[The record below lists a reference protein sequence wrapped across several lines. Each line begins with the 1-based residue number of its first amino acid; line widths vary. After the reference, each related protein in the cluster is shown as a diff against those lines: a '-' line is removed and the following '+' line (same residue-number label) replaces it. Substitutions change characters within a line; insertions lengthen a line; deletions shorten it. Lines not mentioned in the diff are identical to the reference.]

1 MSARALKSRAEER
14 CRSARRWGAHRL
26 IAAGLGLFLIALGF
40 YGQLTPAQAV
50 GTIHAPITGG
60 GSTWSANALQQWI
73 RNVYANY
80 QWTIRYEETGSTV
93 GRNGFAAGTV
103 DFGVSEI
110 PYLNPASFE
119 NDNMPERAFVYMPI
133 VAGGT
138 VFMYNLEIGG
148 QRVTNL
154 RLSGEAVAKI
164 FTNQI
169 KVWNHPE
176 IQADN
181 PGLALPATPIVPIV
195 RSDGSGT
202 SAQFTTWMRQRHAP
216 IWDAYC
222 GAVGRH
228 LVGGHCGVT
237 SNYPTIPGSGFI
249 GRSGGQGVAGAVAQA
264 HAVGSI
270 TYVEYSYA
278 LNSRFPVVKLLNEGG
293 YFTEP
298 TAPNVAVA
306 LLSAQI
312 NQDRGSQNYLT
323 QDLTQV
329 FTSPD
334 IRTYP
339 LSSYSY
345 IIMPT
350 QLDRGFTEDK
360 GRTLADFGS
369 YFLCEGQQ
377 QADAL
382 GYSPLPIN
390 LVAAGQEQI
399 RKIPGGDPVIKDIT
413 ACNNPTFS
421 PDGTNRLANEAPY
434 PPDCDRR
441 GPVQCTTGTGGTR
454 GTETRPT
461 AGAGAGGA
469 DGAGS
474 GAAGEAGGAGALG
487 AGAAVDGDVLSADA
501 APALVSGSPQ
511 DIPASHPGAL
521 RALGLA
527 GAGAGMLAAA
537 VLPPLLGRRLRGGVA
552 LRTRPSPNHS
562 SNSRREA

>member
-1 MSARALKSRAEER
+1 M
-14 CRSARRWGAHRL
+14 
-26 IAAGLGLFLIALGF
+26 
-40 YGQLTPAQAV
+40 
-50 GTIHAPITGG
+50 
-60 GSTWSANALQQWI
+60 N
-73 RNVYANY
+73 ANY
-80 QWTIRYEETGSTV
+80 QWVVNYSESGSTQ
-93 GRNGFAAGTV
+93 GRNDFANGTA

-110 PYLNPASFE
+110 PYAIANSNEGDRVPTRDFA
-119 NDNMPERAFVYMPI
+119 YMPI

-148 QRVTNL
+148 QKVTNL
-154 RLSGEAVAKI
+154 RLSGEAISMI

-169 KVWNHPE
+169 KTWNHHE
-176 IQADN
+176 IQKDN
-181 PGLALPATPIVPIV
+181 PGLVLPATPIVPVV

-202 SAQFTTWMRQRHAP
+202 SAQFTSWMRQQHP
-216 IWDAYC
+216 QIWDPYC
-222 GAVGRH
+222 GAVGRY

-237 SNYPTIPGSGFI
+237 SNFPVIPGSGFI
-249 GRSGGQGVAGAVAQA
+249 ARAGANGVAGYVAMP

-270 TYVEYSYA
+270 TFVEYSYA
-278 LNSRFPVVKLLNEGG
+278 LNAGYPVVKLLNSGG

-298 TAPNVAVA
+298 TAANVAVA
-306 LLSAQI
+306 LLSARI
-312 NQDRGSQNYLT
+312 NEDSTSQNYLT
-323 QDLTQV
+323 QDLTNV
-329 FTSPD
+329 YGSPD
-334 IRTYP
+334 TRVYP

-345 IIMPT
+345 IILPT
-350 QLDRGFTEDK
+350 GPGYGFTENK
-360 GRTLADFGS
+360 GLTLADFS
-369 YFLCEGQQ
+369 AYFLCEGQQ
-377 QADAL
+377 QAETL

-390 LVAAGQEQI
+390 LVLAGQQQI
-399 RKIPGGDPVIKDIT
+399 QKIPGGNPQIKGI
-413 ACNNPTFS
+413 AGCNNPTFS

-469 DGAGS
+469 DGAGG